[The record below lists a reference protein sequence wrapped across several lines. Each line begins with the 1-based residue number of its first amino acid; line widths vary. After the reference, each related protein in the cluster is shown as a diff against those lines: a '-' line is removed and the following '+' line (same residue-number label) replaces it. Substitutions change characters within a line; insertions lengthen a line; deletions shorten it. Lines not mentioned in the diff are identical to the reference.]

1 MISVLL
7 PSRGRPESLRASVGS
22 LLDLAA
28 DMSAA
33 EILVAMDPDDAPTL
47 ESGMW
52 STPAWPEDAVV
63 RPWVAP
69 ERYGYAQIHRYYNQL
84 ATMAS
89 GDWLLLWND
98 DATMRTAGW
107 DKVIG
112 GQEPGVL
119 WLASN
124 QGPYYF
130 PAWPRAWSDAWG
142 HVSLSPNVDVWVS
155 EVGTRLG
162 LARPVPAEILH
173 DRKDITGGHDD
184 QTYAE
189 GRAVMGAY
197 SNHPDYSSPA
207 NREAR
212 IRDAIAVRR
221 LMEASPAGR

>member
-1 MISVLL
+1 MISVLC
-7 PSRGRPESLRASVGS
+7 PSRGRASSLMASIESLTVNASSRDGFEVLVGF
-22 LLDLAA
+22 
-28 DMSAA
+28 
-33 EILVAMDPDDAPTL
+33 DPDDPTAPGHAEHL
-47 ESGMW
+47 
-52 STPAWPEDAVV
+52 TPTAWPG
-63 RPWVAP
+63 RFWTAP
-69 ERYGYAQIHRYYNQL
+69 ERYGYSQLHRYYNHL
-84 ATMAS
+84 ATMAK

-107 DKVIG
+107 DEVIG
-112 GQEPGVL
+112 GQAPGVL

-155 EVGTRLG
+155 EVGSRVGRTL
-162 LARPVPAEILH
+162 PVPVEVLH

-189 GRAVMGAY
+189 GRAVMGAT
-197 SNHPDYSSPA
+197 SNHPDYDSAA

-212 IRDAIAVRR
+212 IRDAITVRR
-221 LMEASPAGR
+221 LMEGRP

>member
-7 PSRGRPESLRASVGS
+7 PSRGRPDSLIESVAS
-22 LLDLAA
+22 LAA
-28 DMSAA
+28 IAKDPDAV
-33 EILVAMDPDDAPTL
+33 EVLVAIDPDDPATVDATL
-47 ESGMW
+47 DLDG
-52 STPAWPEDAVV
+52 V
-63 RPWVAP
+63 RPWTAP
-69 ERYGYAQIHRYYNQL
+69 ERYGYAQLHRYYNHL
-84 ATMAS
+84 ATMAK
-89 GDWLLLWND
+89 GEWLLLWND
-98 DATMRTAGW
+98 DATMRTPGW
-107 DKVIG
+107 DEVIG

-155 EVGTRLG
+155 EVG
-162 LARPVPAEILH
+162 ARVGRTVPVPVEIHH

-189 GRAVMGAY
+189 GRALMGAY
-197 SNHPDYSSPA
+197 SNHPDYDSAA

-212 IRDAIAVRR
+212 IRDAITVRR
-221 LMEASPAGR
+221 LMEGRP